1 MSDDTFPRPAEN
13 LDSVDG
19 LVDPDQ
25 ENSTEGT
32 LSYDDEPDTPAEEV
46 DVQQEYGEVTAEDLS
61 TDELVQDG
69 SELVED
75 ADASADLPLADA
87 GAQDEETDRLVSEQA
102 GGRSGEGAPSDPAV
116 DHTGAADPNDPVDPT
131 GPDGSS
137 AEDTTEAP
145 LADER

>member
-25 ENSTEGT
+25 EATTDGT
-32 LSYDDEPDTPAEEV
+32 LSYDDEPDTAAEEV

-75 ADASADLPLADA
+75 ADASADLELTDADP
-87 GAQDEETDRLVSEQA
+87 GTDDHDRLVNEQA
-102 GGRSGEGAPSDPAV
+102 GTGSGAGAPSDPSV
-116 DHTGAADPNDPVDPT
+116 DHTAAADPNDPVDPT
-131 GPDGSS
+131 GTDGGS
-137 AEDTTEAP
+137 ADDATEAP
-145 LADER
+145 LADEV